1 MNGSRWTNN
10 DLAQFKW
17 LGHNSIRTWQNRV
30 KSVHLVFVKKHID
43 YLHYNKNLIF
53 TNYQQPTNG

>member
-10 DLAQFKW
+10 DPAQFKW

-30 KSVHLVFVKKHID
+30 KSVHLVFVKKHI
-43 YLHYNKNLIF
+43 LIIYII
-53 TNYQQPTNG
+53 TRI